1 MITKLMN
8 KSALVFILT
17 LLPLLGSS
25 QSGQLDI
32 SENDFSQM
40 STRFDQISGINP
52 AEISLPSPIGALL
65 RSFVLPGWGHYYVDN
80 QNWNRGIIHLGAD
93 LSLIGAYTGY
103 SISANRLEGNLNTFA
118 NQHAGVE
125 LKSRSRDFLLSVAEF
140 GSLEEYNNYQLRS
153 RNWDKI
159 YEPTASNY
167 WNWDTDQNRRY
178 FVQMD
183 TKVQDHRQQ
192 LPAVVSL
199 MVVNRII
206 SGIHA
211 FSRARGIHNNDSAM
225 SVTIPPSGRGLQ
237 ANYTISF

>member
-1 MITKLMN
+1 MN
-8 KSALVFILT
+8 RLSLVFLLF
-17 LLPLLGSS
+17 LLPLVSYS
-25 QSGQLDI
+25 QGAYNEINL
-32 SENDFSQM
+32 NDFKQYDS
-40 STRFDQISGINP
+40 SYDQFVSLNELDG
-52 AEISLPSPIGALL
+52 SLPSPVGALL
-65 RSFVLPGWGHYYVDN
+65 RSFVLPGWGHYYVYKS
-80 QNWNRGIIHLGAD
+80 NWTRGLIHLGAD
-93 LSLIGAYTGY
+93 LALLGAYTGY
-103 SISANRLEGNLNTFA
+103 SISANRLENNLTTFA

-140 GSLEEYNNYQLRS
+140 KSLDEYNDYQLRS

-167 WNWDTDQNRRY
+167 WNWDTDLNRRS
-178 FVQMD
+178 FIQMD

-211 FSRARGIHNNDSAM
+211 FTRARGMHNSTSVM
-225 SVTIPPSGRGLQ
+225 SVTIPPSGSGLQ
-237 ANYTISF
+237 ANYSIAF